1 VPYAINQGAAKKC
14 VSPLGRGGT
23 PQYDDGGRLLRESAL
38 NGIAPLGEACKSNIT
53 ENIGKGDRPTVPHQ
67 VVPQG
72 RIDGAATSTKAAS
85 ARGSTWTPNPG
96 AAIFAPATNERDVV
110 LNLEYCAAQRHS
122 EADAL
127 LRSIQDHDDLILANR
142 SECAVAAAAVANAR
156 VKPATTGGSSAQRR
170 LAHSAAVEIPKRD
183 KRACQQRLLSS
194 HTLRHELD
202 WQLAEARAAAAAAT
216 ARALGAVA
224 EADTRQVSWDDM
236 VTFAPLPE
244 PSISTPPAPH
254 LPTATTRATVL
265 SAVSPPTTRGG
276 ETAGV
281 ILPKRGAPLTDR
293 VLHRHLVDSIMKP
306 VEPVESKVLGASPA
320 ALAPAN
326 TAATTAAMPAA
337 APAAPAA
344 MPAAAK
350 TAAMPAAAKTAAMP
364 AAAVYVH
371 AYLRAWS

>member
-1 VPYAINQGAAKKC
+1 M
-14 VSPLGRGGT
+14 
-23 PQYDDGGRLLRESAL
+23 
-38 NGIAPLGEACKSNIT
+38 
-53 ENIGKGDRPTVPHQ
+53 
-67 VVPQG
+67 
-72 RIDGAATSTKAAS
+72 
-85 ARGSTWTPNPG
+85 
-96 AAIFAPATNERDVV
+96 
-110 LNLEYCAAQRHS
+110 
-122 EADAL
+122 
-127 LRSIQDHDDLILANR
+127 
-142 SECAVAAAAVANAR
+142 AAAAVANAR

-216 ARALGAVA
+216 ARALGAVV
-224 EADTRQVSWDDM
+224 EVDTRQVSWDDM

-337 APAAPAA
+337 AKTAAMPAAAKTAA

>member
-1 VPYAINQGAAKKC
+1 M
-14 VSPLGRGGT
+14 
-23 PQYDDGGRLLRESAL
+23 
-38 NGIAPLGEACKSNIT
+38 
-53 ENIGKGDRPTVPHQ
+53 
-67 VVPQG
+67 
-72 RIDGAATSTKAAS
+72 
-85 ARGSTWTPNPG
+85 
-96 AAIFAPATNERDVV
+96 
-110 LNLEYCAAQRHS
+110 
-122 EADAL
+122 
-127 LRSIQDHDDLILANR
+127 
-142 SECAVAAAAVANAR
+142 AAAAVANAR

-170 LAHSAAVEIPKRD
+170 LAHSAAVETLKRNE
-183 KRACQQRLLSS
+183 RACQQRLLSS
-194 HTLRHELD
+194 YTLRHELD

-216 ARALGAVA
+216 ARALGAVV
-224 EADTRQVSWDDM
+224 EVDTRQVSWDDM

-364 AAAVYVH
+364 AAAKTAAMPAAAKTAAMPAAAVYVH